1 MSIINKISTFL
12 MAIVVLLTTTG
23 FSLHKHHCTVTNETI
38 TSVAHVKNCCGTNND
53 KDCPKG
59 CCQDET
65 EYIKLN
71 SEIYLPAT
79 IHEFTPVQFVAVI
92 QYYVLNGIFDQ
103 DNKLITK
110 YLNYRPPLLVRDIS
124 VLVQSFLI

>member
-1 MSIINKISTFL
+1 
-12 MAIVVLLTTTG
+12 MAMIVLLTTTG
-23 FSLHKHHCTVTNETI
+23 FSLHKHYCSVTNETI
-38 TSVAHVKNCCGTNND
+38 TSVAHVKSCCSTNND

-71 SEIYLPAT
+71 SEIYLPVT
-79 IHEFTPVQFVAVI
+79 MHEFISVQFVAVI

-124 VLVQSFLI
+124 VLVQSLLI